1 MHTGDIIMTVRR
13 CPGCHALWT
22 IASNHIDRCTVCG
35 RPLQDWAE
43 LRDSPSFI
51 EMYKDVGQYG
61 I

>member
-1 MHTGDIIMTVRR
+1 MTVRR

-22 IASNHIDRCTVCG
+22 IASSHADKCQVCG
-35 RPLQDWAE
+35 RPLQNWAE
-43 LRDSPSFI
+43 LRDSPSFV